1 MTAMTPC
8 LDRRGFLPRLSSH
21 HQSRTRLSAPLLES
35 VARVRLV
42 CAPAGSGKSA
52 LLAECLFQAPPAC
65 EVRWL
70 PLAGVTLSP
79 ADFCQRLAQTL
90 GLAERVDEARLIA
103 TLARWAE
110 PTWLF
115 IDDYCRLPDP
125 ALDALLDRLLA
136 VSSPALTWW
145 IGTRR
150 RPQCNWPRLL
160 LDDELYESESVT
172 LALSQ
177 DEIACA
183 LTHLTAEQAN
193 SVAGRIFQR
202 TGGWCAG
209 VRMALL
215 QKCDW
220 TQSLQPQ
227 QRVDTLL
234 DYLQHELFSSLTP
247 ELAEAWRVLAHL
259 PRFNA
264 ELCEHL
270 FGAGEG
276 AQLLRTLQTL
286 GCFIEPWHES
296 AEWLQVFPPLAQV
309 MREEQWP
316 ASRSWHR
323 RACQFFTV
331 GKDWRSAFEQALLA
345 EEFEVAVSLLQHFS
359 FEHLF
364 EEQTV
369 VLLLQLHEQQGEEL
383 ILSSPQLVG
392 LFTGALLFAG
402 RFEQAEQCIA
412 HMTRFLPQPSAQSER
427 QLIARWQ
434 AQQGWLLHLQG
445 QMQPAQEHF
454 QQALAELAPETWP
467 TRLLCLSGLTQQA
480 LLRGELDVAQAFN
493 RQALCLARAH
503 DSLVFEGLLE
513 LDHAHLLE
521 QRGASARAEA
531 LLSNMDELLRDQ
543 PVRLTPLHG
552 RIALL
557 RGRLALNQGQDERA
571 APLFQ
576 SGLNDCLRSHDK
588 RVLYGYLGQAQLA
601 ANQRDFALAF
611 NRLRAAE
618 RLMQQRQI
626 PDTVYRGVLL
636 QVSSHFWLQQARQDL
651 ACEALS
657 RVLRHYQGAQA
668 VQAPPAT
675 VLLIPRIEYLLIL
688 AHAAHSPMEA
698 EHLLRLQHMLSLAQS
713 SAMNAL
719 QTELQLVIAELL
731 WLTGRKDEAANAL
744 QHGLQLAT
752 DFHCHHAVQE
762 LNLRRAD
769 MLQMLSVSSD
779 NQQRLD
785 TSANLPLL
793 SQRELKVLKL
803 IALGYSNQ
811 QIADEMFI
819 SLHTVKTHAR
829 RINVKLCVERRT
841 QAVAKAKSL
850 GVLS

>member
-1 MTAMTPC
+1 
-8 LDRRGFLPRLSSH
+8 
-21 HQSRTRLSAPLLES
+21 
-35 VARVRLV
+35 
-42 CAPAGSGKSA
+42 
-52 LLAECLFQAPPAC
+52 
-65 EVRWL
+65 
-70 PLAGVTLSP
+70 
-79 ADFCQRLAQTL
+79 
-90 GLAERVDEARLIA
+90 
-103 TLARWAE
+103 
-110 PTWLF
+110 
-115 IDDYCRLPDP
+115 
-125 ALDALLDRLLA
+125 
-136 VSSPALTWW
+136 
-145 IGTRR
+145 
-150 RPQCNWPRLL
+150 
-160 LDDELYESESVT
+160 
-172 LALSQ
+172 
-177 DEIACA
+177 
-183 LTHLTAEQAN
+183 
-193 SVAGRIFQR
+193 
-202 TGGWCAG
+202 
-209 VRMALL
+209 
-215 QKCDW
+215 
-220 TQSLQPQ
+220 
-227 QRVDTLL
+227 
-234 DYLQHELFSSLTP
+234 
-247 ELAEAWRVLAHL
+247 
-259 PRFNA
+259 
-264 ELCEHL
+264 
-270 FGAGEG
+270 
-276 AQLLRTLQTL
+276 
-286 GCFIEPWHES
+286 
-296 AEWLQVFPPLAQV
+296 
-309 MREEQWP
+309 
-316 ASRSWHR
+316 
-323 RACQFFTV
+323 
-331 GKDWRSAFEQALLA
+331 
-345 EEFEVAVSLLQHFS
+345 
-359 FEHLF
+359 
-364 EEQTV
+364 
-369 VLLLQLHEQQGEEL
+369 
-383 ILSSPQLVG
+383 
-392 LFTGALLFAG
+392 
-402 RFEQAEQCIA
+402 
-412 HMTRFLPQPSAQSER
+412 
-427 QLIARWQ
+427 
-434 AQQGWLLHLQG
+434 
-445 QMQPAQEHF
+445 
-454 QQALAELAPETWP
+454 
-467 TRLLCLSGLTQQA
+467 
-480 LLRGELDVAQAFN
+480 
-493 RQALCLARAH
+493 
-503 DSLVFEGLLE
+503 LVFEGLLE

-731 WLTGRKDEAANAL
+731 WLTGRRDEAANAL

-850 GVLS
+850 GLLS